1 MYPRLAKTDP
11 AHLHDEIGQKSEN
24 CCCCCQRN
32 HEMARELISAKER
45 TVGTETLCRRMHLPV
60 PPSFPSDGSL
70 FPVGQE
76 TSRKPPFG
84 VFEAAQALG
93 TAARGA
99 SMTPLVAGAIARRET
114 HHRRCAGG
122 SRQSLAYARCA
133 ELHSRSR
140 VPWHVRC
147 LSFMPVTHLNAYVHL
162 RCGSLSLAIALSV
175 NVVQPLPAELFQAL
189 EDRADAIEGARTSAN
204 TKVISLR
211 VPAAYVKGATH
222 DWYLLTSSAPH
233 TDLSKALG
241 SPKVRQ
247 HGLDPTV

>member
-1 MYPRLAKTDP
+1 MML
-11 AHLHDEIGQKSEN
+11 LLLLFSEN
-24 CCCCCQRN
+24 IKWREN
-32 HEMARELISAKER
+32 SLARKK
-45 TVGTETLCRRMHLPV
+45 GDRRHRVSPSDA
-60 PPSFPSDGSL
+60 PPSFPCPTASL

-114 HHRRCAGG
+114 PHRRCAGG

-204 TKVISLR
+204 TKVISLH

-233 TDLSKALG
+233 TDLSKA
-241 SPKVRQ
+241 VRQ